1 MTNAS
6 ENAALTGNAETSEA
20 AGAPGEREARDESR
34 GRARRRW
41 RSASR
46 SRRAGWKLE
55 RHRQATAG
63 SSRV

>member
-6 ENAALTGNAETSEA
+6 ENAALTGNAEA